1 MEDARSRAL
10 DSRREGPLE
19 LDRRRFLLLVGG
31 ASAYAALHPAEAWAR
46 RIRSTTT
53 LQPWSLPPEIP
64 GGTIEVAR
72 ALIGA
77 AVLAPSDWNTQP
89 WLFEVDGASIRLVAD
104 PNRALPVTDPDR
116 RGMMLSLG
124 AALENLLI
132 AARAYGLRPTVIY
145 NPHEGAGGVVAEVSW
160 TPGDQ
165 RRDRSLFA
173 MIRERRTNRRDYD
186 GRALFTQN
194 RAQLS
199 AQVPEGLS
207 VHWMDGRERLDRIA
221 DLVHEATRQ
230 QMNDA
235 RSQAEQYGWLR
246 FDGEE
251 KRRGDGVPVRA
262 LAFAGPADWFAS
274 RYFSPRSM
282 WRRFGTESA
291 AKQARGQ
298 VRTSGALAL
307 LTARRTDEATRLLGG
322 QTFQRFALKAT
333 GFGIAHHAISAPIE
347 VEATRGALLQEFGA
361 AGEDPL
367 LLVRLGHAKAP
378 APTPRRAVS
387 VVATFRNT

>member
-1 MEDARSRAL
+1 MDDAQSRPNG
-10 DSRREGPLE
+10 SRRERAQTLG
-19 LDRRRFLLLVGG
+19 RRKFLVLVGSAG
-31 ASAYAALHPAEAWAR
+31 AAATLHPLDAWAR
-46 RIRSTTT
+46 RVRSLTP
-53 LQPWSLPPEIP
+53 LQPWSLAPEMP
-64 GGTIEVAR
+64 GTPIETAR

-77 AVLAPSDWNTQP
+77 AVLAPSDWNSQP
-89 WLFEVDGASIRLVAD
+89 WMFEVDGASIRIVAD
-104 PNRALPVTDPDR
+104 ARRALPVTDPDR
-116 RGMMLSLG
+116 RGMLLSLG

-132 AARAYGLRPTVIY
+132 AARSYGLRPSVIY
-145 NPHEGAGGVVAEVSW
+145 APHQGANGVVAEVSW

-165 RRDRSLFA
+165 RRDRSLFG

-194 RAQLS
+194 RAQLT
-199 AQVPEGLS
+199 AQVPEGINL
-207 VHWMDGRERLDRIA
+207 HWIDDRDRVGRVA
-221 DLVHEATRQ
+221 DLVHEATRL

-235 RSQAEQYGWLR
+235 RAQAEQYGWLR

-262 LAFAGPADWFAS
+262 LAFAGPAEWFAS
-274 RYFSPRSM
+274 RYFNPRSM
-282 WRRFGTESA
+282 FRKFGSDSS

-298 VRTSGALAL
+298 IKSSGAIAL
-307 LTARRTDEATRLLGG
+307 LTATRTDEATRLMGG

-333 GFGIAHHAISAPIE
+333 AFGIAHQPFSAPVE
-347 VEATRGALLQEFGA
+347 VERVRHTLLAEFGA
-361 AGEDPL
+361 VGEDPL

-378 APTPRRAVS
+378 EPTPRRAVS